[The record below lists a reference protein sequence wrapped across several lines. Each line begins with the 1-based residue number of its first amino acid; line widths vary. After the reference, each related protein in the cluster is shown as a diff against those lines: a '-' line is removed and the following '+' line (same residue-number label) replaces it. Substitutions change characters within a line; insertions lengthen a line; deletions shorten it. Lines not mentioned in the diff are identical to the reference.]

1 MGGAEAERGCAP
13 ATATHTSQPPN
24 PSSQSVFH
32 VAHLRGLFPDACFK
46 PVDMTNLDG
55 LRIQVLQPTCPAS
68 RALVEWVEVGVADA
82 LAKRFLS
89 RMTFGVAADEAC
101 TRLLEE
107 YVFDFAYGGNGAP
120 SVAVSRGGRAAS
132 ARHAPPAPD
141 ARATVA
147 SVKHQIVTMI
157 RTLVQVAGTLTPVP
171 ADRFLFIKLAYTDDA
186 PADYEPPR
194 FKPLPL
200 DAAAAH
206 FPHKPF
212 VLPAGALAT
221 AHHAV
226 GLCVKTALDAAT
238 PAAGMPASQP
248 VASADCEASAM
259 TGATG
264 TGAAAPLAVDSSPP
278 GVTDA
283 LATLRNYVAV
293 PGRGAVELTDVMTRF
308 ASLSVAAL
316 ARACDAL
323 VDEGVLRREA
333 DDRFAVAGGA
343 PRRAAARRGGKLLGT
358 VAASRAAAADAKRD
372 QAAAAAAADA
382 SADGGIASAGGT
394 AATASARG
402 AARRAPRAA
411 VAAVGRRGGPRPHG
425 RVPSVGERRG
435 GRHEAQGL
443 HRGGAHPHGGGAQS
457 VAPGQ
462 DQVREREW
470 AGCVCFF
477 LSFRSS
483 RVRYSAQDAYM
494 FRSQRVCANE
504 NKTKTRVI

>member
-13 ATATHTSQPPN
+13 ATDAHLPKPTSHFFP
-24 PSSQSVFH
+24 QSVFH

-68 RALVEWVEVGVADA
+68 RALVDWVELGVADA
-82 LAKRFLS
+82 LAKRVLA
-89 RMTFGVAADEAC
+89 RMTFGVADDEAC

-107 YVFDFAYGGNGAP
+107 YVFDFAYGGDGSP
-120 SVAVSRGGRAAS
+120 SVAVSRGGGAAS
-132 ARHAPPAPD
+132 ARRAPPTPD

-171 ADRFLFIKLAYTDDA
+171 TDRFLFIKLAYTDDA

-194 FKPLPL
+194 FEPLPA
-200 DAAAAH
+200 DAATAH

-259 TGATG
+259 TGAPG
-264 TGAAAPLAVDSSPP
+264 TGAAAAPAVDSSPP
-278 GVTDA
+278 GGADTA

-293 PGRGAVELTDVMTRF
+293 PG
-308 ASLSVAAL
+308 
-316 ARACDAL
+316 
-323 VDEGVLRREA
+323 
-333 DDRFAVAGGA
+333 
-343 PRRAAARRGGKLLGT
+343 ARRGG
-358 VAASRAAAADAKRD
+358 ADRRH
-372 QAAAAAAADA
+372 DA
-382 SADGGIASAGGT
+382 LCLPVRRRPGPRVRRAGG
-394 AATASARG
+394 
-402 AARRAPRAA
+402 
-411 VAAVGRRGGPRPHG
+411 
-425 RVPSVGERRG
+425 
-435 GRHEAQGL
+435 
-443 HRGGAHPHGGGAQS
+443 
-457 VAPGQ
+457 
-462 DQVREREW
+462 
-470 AGCVCFF
+470 
-477 LSFRSS
+477 
-483 RVRYSAQDAYM
+483 
-494 FRSQRVCANE
+494 
-504 NKTKTRVI
+504 